1 MGKQKADY
9 LLRSDHIFT
18 STVEN
23 PFAGYVAVSGQN
35 ILAVGTDDG
44 SDWIDEQTEVL
55 ELEDQLVTPG
65 FIDVHTFFTG
75 YAIFHIGIDM
85 SGITSQEEFLQ
96 KIKEQVEKEK
106 EPSTVFGHG
115 WNSNGFE
122 TEGLEE
128 KLNEAYPDRA
138 VIVFAADRSTCM
150 MNRKAEETYGFNPKE
165 CYPEAYH
172 KIMPEY
178 LNDREFIEP
187 EFKDYMKLMNSRG
200 VTTVKEM
207 GFDDFYGFDSFLK
220 EKEEQKELSLRTFFI
235 F

>member
-75 YAIFHIGIDM
+75 YAIFHIGIDILCK
-85 SGITSQEEFLQ
+85 GIGS
-96 KIKEQVEKEK
+96 
-106 EPSTVFGHG
+106 
-115 WNSNGFE
+115 
-122 TEGLEE
+122 
-128 KLNEAYPDRA
+128 
-138 VIVFAADRSTCM
+138 
-150 MNRKAEETYGFNPKE
+150 
-165 CYPEAYH
+165 
-172 KIMPEY
+172 
-178 LNDREFIEP
+178 
-187 EFKDYMKLMNSRG
+187 
-200 VTTVKEM
+200 
-207 GFDDFYGFDSFLK
+207 FYGAAHLSFFNYL
-220 EKEEQKELSLRTFFI
+220 QNSVMQHPLQMAV
-235 F
+235 